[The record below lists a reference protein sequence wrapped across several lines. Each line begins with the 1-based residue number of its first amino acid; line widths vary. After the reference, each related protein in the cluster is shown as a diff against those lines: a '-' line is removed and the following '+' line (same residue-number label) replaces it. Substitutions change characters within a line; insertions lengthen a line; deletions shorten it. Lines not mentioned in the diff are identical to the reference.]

1 MNVPFLKNLSFLL
14 TRVIFCWSLSK
25 CYWPSLTLVL
35 GHDILI
41 FLWKKIS
48 LSVTRW
54 VKVHF
59 KFSLFQ
65 LSSWNICSL
74 SYILQKPCSLL
85 HYNLGLALS
94 TDCWPKYCAFMTYIL
109 LCGFFLLFFSL
120 FFFFY
125 WSTLKN
131 GEHFILFLT
140 YIFLIRRQAKN
151 GLAFGQKYLFHGTLK
166 CLT

>member
-74 SYILQKPCSLL
+74 WYILQKPCSLL

-94 TDCWPKYCAFMTYIL
+94 TDCWPKYCTFMTYIL

-120 FFFFY
+120 FFFFFTEAH
-125 WSTLKN
+125 WKMGNILSCFSRISSLLGDKLKMDWHLGRN
-131 GEHFILFLT
+131 IYFMAL
-140 YIFLIRRQAKN
+140 
-151 GLAFGQKYLFHGTLK
+151 
-166 CLT
+166 

>member
-14 TRVIFCWSLSK
+14 TRIIFGWSLSK
-25 CYWPSLTLVL
+25 YYWPGLTLVL

-48 LSVTRW
+48 LSVMRW

-59 KFSLFQ
+59 KSSLFQ
-65 LSSWNICSL
+65 LSSWNIRSL
-74 SYILQKPCSLL
+74 WYILQKRCSLL

-94 TDCWPKYCAFMTYIL
+94 TDCWPKYCAFMTYIF
-109 LCGFFLLFFSL
+109 LCEFFLLFF
-120 FFFFY
+120 Y
-125 WSTLKN
+125 WSN

-151 GLAFGQKYLFHGTLK
+151 GLAFVQKYDNMISIAWHFK
-166 CLT
+166 VPP